1 LVLLADLL
9 AEAFGAYPRSTGSL
23 GRREIQDC
31 ARELFDRYG
40 SDASATA
47 AQNVRELGALRD
59 EEGRAA
65 WQRIW
70 REIESLRRDFV
81 PFAIC

>member
-1 LVLLADLL
+1 LLADLL
-9 AEAFGAYPRSTGSL
+9 AEAFGVYPRSTGSV
-23 GRREIQDC
+23 GDREIQEC
-31 ARELFDRYG
+31 ARELFHRYG

-47 AQNVRELGALRD
+47 AQNVRELSALHD

-65 WQRIW
+65 WQRIG
-70 REIESLRRDFV
+70 REIERLRRDFV